1 MLGNVRDPADQIL
14 QTFKYRKNQILNKL
28 LQGERDKEA
37 SVVLQVFRF
46 LIETKTVW
54 LDQPL
59 IN

>member
-46 LIETKTVW
+46 LIETNTV
-54 LDQPL
+54 
-59 IN
+59 